1 MCPDHELLSAWLD
14 GEVPSPWRETIETH
28 LHSCARC
35 SGLVQGYKELSAA
48 LLAGSEAHEAEARI
62 KVLARIH
69 ASAPRNRYFW
79 TRRVSLPLPAAA
91 AAAIAVGILA
101 FALALSGARTAELRM
116 AMQNAVQSVPSVASS
131 VGMEGILEFLAR
143 QDAGVN
149 ITITLPA
156 GSPVQASGEPFMI
169 READYKPGSGK

>member
-1 MCPDHELLSAWLD
+1 MCPDRELLSAWLD

-28 LHSCARC
+28 LHGCARC
-35 SGLVQGYKELSAA
+35 AGLVQGYKELRAS
-48 LLAGSEAHEAEARI
+48 LFAGAEGREDEAKAR
-62 KVLARIH
+62 VLSRIY
-69 ASAPRNRYFW
+69 ASAPRKLYFW

-116 AMQNAVQSVPSVASS
+116 AMQNAVQSAPSVASS

-156 GSPVQASGEPFMI
+156 GSPEQASGAPFMI

>member
-1 MCPDHELLSAWLD
+1 MCPDRELLSAWLD
-14 GEVPSPWRETIETH
+14 GEVPSPWRETIDAH
-28 LHSCARC
+28 LHGCARC
-35 SGLVQGYKELSAA
+35 AGLVQGYKELSAS
-48 LLAGSEAHEAEARI
+48 LLAAAEGHEDEAKA

-69 ASAPRNRYFW
+69 ASAPRNRFFW

-91 AAAIAVGILA
+91 AAAIALGALA

-116 AMQNAVQSVPSVASS
+116 AMQNAVQSAPSVASS
-131 VGMEGILEFLAR
+131 VGMEGILEYLAR

-156 GSPVQASGEPFMI
+156 GSSEQASGEPFMI
-169 READYKPGSGK
+169 READYRPGSGK